1 MTHSGFVAWT
11 GKRTETQA
19 PAPFVRHERIST
31 LKCLAA
37 AWAAAIILFSRKEAT
52 APQNRATA
60 YAFRRTLARARAGR
74 RRAAARRRSALSGR
88 RQVHHAGHRHAD
100 MPCRPGRWEQM
111 GRRAWRRD
119 EIQNISGVLKG
130 CGGIG
135 QSYRKSRSFTGRH
148 QHIAMCYH
156 QGTPTFIQTPCL
168 RGCAPP
174 QAAWHPTGL
183 GPHPNAFVLP
193 PPVCLARYKSGR
205 RIFVLPRSSCEQ
217 VWRGNR
223 EP

>member
-1 MTHSGFVAWT
+1 MGGSDNFIFPKGSDSAAKQGNSICVPPDL
-11 GKRTETQA
+11 GKSACRA
-19 PAPFVRHERIST
+19 
-31 LKCLAA
+31 
-37 AWAAAIILFSRKEAT
+37 EAS
-52 APQNRATA
+52 
-60 YAFRRTLARARAGR
+60 
-74 RRAAARRRSALSGR
+74 RRRSALSGR